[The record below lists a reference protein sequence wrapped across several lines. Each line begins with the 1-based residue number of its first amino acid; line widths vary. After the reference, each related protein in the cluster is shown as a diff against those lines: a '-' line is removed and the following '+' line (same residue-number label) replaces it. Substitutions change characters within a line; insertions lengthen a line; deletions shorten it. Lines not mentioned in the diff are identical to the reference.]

1 MGDTDVRREI
11 EAAISRVYAE
21 TASSQIRK
29 SAIVRPFLS
38 RGVGLS
44 TLYRW
49 VDQCLEARKR
59 PQTLIRAAR
68 KAAAVRKHRAR
79 ASGEAPETA
88 VARLAAKIIA
98 RAAVLPTIEVVAAP
112 GMSAT
117 DVNRR
122 LQSCIAAAEQVMAFA
137 RRDDGSV
144 RMPKTLL
151 AASEQLRRNL
161 ETAVK
166 VHEAMRAIS
175 DVERFHDELIGVVA
189 EVARKHPIA
198 AELLLNGMRRVVARW
213 QG

>member
-1 MGDTDVRREI
+1 
-11 EAAISRVYAE
+11 
-21 TASSQIRK
+21 
-29 SAIVRPFLS
+29 
-38 RGVGLS
+38 
-44 TLYRW
+44 
-49 VDQCLEARKR
+49 
-59 PQTLIRAAR
+59 
-68 KAAAVRKHRAR
+68 
-79 ASGEAPETA
+79 
-88 VARLAAKIIA
+88 
-98 RAAVLPTIEVVAAP
+98 
-112 GMSAT
+112 
-117 DVNRR
+117 
-122 LQSCIAAAEQVMAFA
+122 MAFA

-175 DVERFHDELIGVVA
+175 DVERFHYELIGVVA